1 MAGVN
6 YAQVESIEVA
16 LPGVEAAGG
25 RILQAKIPIPG
36 VGYISICQDTEGNPI
51 GLFQIDENATY

>member
-6 YAQVESIEVA
+6 YAQVESIEEA
-16 LPGVEAAGG
+16 LPKVEAAEG

-36 VGYISICQDTEGNPI
+36 FGYISICRDTEGNPI
-51 GLFQIDENATY
+51 GLFQTDENATC